1 MPYECLLEV
10 EPKRLTIQE
19 INAVNFNK
27 VQESIQLAWNLLDKT
42 DNKRGLT
49 RFEEAIKN
57 ISLRAHVYAI
67 SRHKINQIEELRPI
81 IDQEEAKVLDV

>member
-42 DNKRGLT
+42 DNKRGLIQ
-49 RFEEAIKN
+49 FEEAIRN
-57 ISLRAHVYAI
+57 ISLRAHVYTI

-81 IDQEEAKVLDV
+81 IDQEETKVLNV